1 MSLFRLDASIREEGS
16 ASRALAD
23 IVETHWREAAPDA
36 PVIRRDVGLDPLPS
50 DAWATAVTAGFTPD
64 DRRSAPQHSAIGLAG
79 TLVDELTQAEAY
91 LFAVPLY
98 NFGVSQHFKAY
109 VDLVT
114 TDPRMGP
121 GAVPVT
127 SGKPGVLVTVQG
139 GNYAPGTPKDGWD
152 HATAW
157 MRRILEDVW
166 GLNLEVVTREFTLV
180 GVNPALD
187 SFTDL
192 AGRIRT
198 DAEGQARR
206 TGRALAETAGILPN
220 GGRNRR

>member
-1 MSLFRLDASIREEGS
+1 MSLFRLDASIRDEGS

-23 IVETHWREAAPDA
+23 IVESHWHDTVPDA
-36 PVIRRDVGLDPLPS
+36 SVTRRDLGLDPLPS
-50 DAWATAVTAGFTPD
+50 DAWATAVSAGPTPEGD
-64 DRRSAPQHSAIGLAG
+64 RSAPQRSAVDLAG
-79 TLVDELTQAEAY
+79 ALVDELAHADAY

-98 NFGVSQHFKAY
+98 NFGVSQHFKTY

-114 TDPRMGP
+114 TDPRMSP
-121 GAVPVT
+121 GVAPVT

-139 GNYAPGTPKDGWD
+139 GNYAPGTPRDGWD

-166 GLNLEVVTREFTLV
+166 GLELEVVTRGFTLV

-187 SFTDL
+187 AFTDL
-192 AGRIRT
+192 ADQIRI
-198 DAEGQARR
+198 DAEHLAR
-206 TGRALAETAGILPN
+206 THGRALAASAQDVS
-220 GGRNRR
+220 GGGLGR